1 MPIYDF
7 QFVFLDAEGN
17 VNNSPYHKIGFEK
30 YDIKQRAVD
39 GWWDCSHPEELC
51 GKLDIRSVKLVRVW
65 NLDKQTEVAA
75 HKYMRGGTLKRKA
88 HNEFYIEGE
97 NYEQMV
103 EMLDSLRGHRC
114 TPVSYTH
121 LRAHET

>member
-51 GKLDIRSVKLVRVW
+51 GKLDIRSVKLVHLW
-65 NLDKQTEVAA
+65 HLDKQAEEAA
-75 HKYMRGGTLKRKA
+75 HKHMRGGTLKRKA
-88 HNEFYIEGE
+88 HNEIW
-97 NYEQMV
+97 
-103 EMLDSLRGHRC
+103 LDSAAAKGIDAEELDA
-114 TPVSYTH
+114 TMP
-121 LRAHET
+121 A